1 MGSEMCIRDSI
12 KMLHLVSRLAW
23 KTTTKQKIE
32 YNLYSGAIE
41 SQPLCSYMVNDVPDR
56 EVYTFTTDGLE
67 TKNTAQVG
75 DMIMSG
81 VTGEQ
86 YVIRRDKFV
95 KMYDLFDGTT
105 VIPNQS
111 PRTVAEV
118 TLDLLDIEVAFVA
131 SWGELMVL
139 KPGDFLVRDGDNV
152 YRIARKEF
160 LESYDWS

>member
-1 MGSEMCIRDSI
+1 MSNIAGNLQ
-12 KMLHLVSRLAW
+12 MLQLVALLEW
-23 KTTTKQKIE
+23 KTTTKQKIQ
-32 YNLYSGAIE
+32 YDLYSGALE

-56 EVYTFTTDGLE
+56 EVFTFTADGLE
-67 TKNTAQVG
+67 TRNTAQVG

-86 YVIRRDKFV
+86 YVVPRDKFV
-95 KMYDLFDGTT
+95 RMYDLYNGTT
-105 VIPNQS
+105 VIPNQT

-118 TLDLLDIEVAFVA
+118 STNLLQYPTEFTA

-160 LESYDWS
+160 LESYDWH

>member
-1 MGSEMCIRDSI
+1 MSNIADNPV
-12 KMLHLVSRLAW
+12 MLQLVSNLEW
-23 KTTTKQKIE
+23 KTTTKQKIQ
-32 YNLYSGAIE
+32 YTLYSGAIE

-56 EVYTFTTDGLE
+56 EVFTFTTDGLE

-95 KMYDLFDGTT
+95 KLYDLFDGTT
-105 VIPNQS
+105 VVPNQT
-111 PRTVAEV
+111 PRTVAQCLWRPGIPEIQF
-118 TLDLLDIEVAFVA
+118 TA
-131 SWGELMVL
+131 SWGEQMVL
-139 KPGDFLVRDGDNV
+139 KLGDFLVRDGDNV

>member
-1 MGSEMCIRDSI
+1 MSNIANNLQ
-12 KMLHLVSRLAW
+12 MLQLVANLEW
-23 KTTTKQKIE
+23 QTTTKQKIQ
-32 YNLYSGAIE
+32 YTLYSGQLE

-56 EVYTFTTDGLE
+56 EVFTFTTDGLE

-118 TLDLLDIEVAFVA
+118 STNLLQYPITFVA
-131 SWGELMVL
+131 SWGELMTL

-160 LESYDWS
+160 LESYDWH